1 MPFQCCASLCLS
13 CALPEPIMAF
23 RLIESLASTEPLAE
37 LFSDHSILRAMLEF
51 EVALAKVE
59 ARLGII
65 PASAARAIA
74 AAASPTVFDTSDL
87 SRKSLRAGTPSIPLL
102 RALSEIVRSQDESA
116 EAFVHHGATSQ
127 DVSDTALMLLL
138 KQAQPLIVNDLAR
151 CEKALREL
159 SERHRNTVMAGRT
172 LLQAGPPAT
181 LGLKAAGWLGAIR
194 RGRERLAH
202 AFTEALVIQ
211 LGGAVGTLA
220 VLGENGSAVAK
231 ELAAELGLGCPDAPW
246 HTHRDRL
253 GALMCACGLLT
264 GSLGKIAR
272 DVSLLMQNEVSEV
285 CEPTGEGRG
294 GSSTMPHK
302 HNPIGCTV
310 TIAAATRMPGL
321 VASYLAAM
329 VQEHERS
336 VGGSQSEWP
345 TVAAIAQSTGVAA
358 ASIAE
363 MAEGLRVDTGQM
375 RRNLDETNGIVF
387 AEKGVSLLAAKLGRE
402 KAHQILETAVQ
413 RAVAEKRSLSDVL
426 GEMPEVMTILDRGV
440 LQQLCVAEDYL
451 GSAESFR
458 RALLRADARTPAK
471 S

>member
-1 MPFQCCASLCLS
+1 MAS
-13 CALPEPIMAF
+13 

-51 EVALAKVE
+51 EVTLARVE

-65 PASAARAIA
+65 PASAAKSIA
-74 AAASPTVFDTSDL
+74 SAAKPAAFDAAEL
-87 SRKSLRAGTPSIPLL
+87 SRKSLRAGTPSIPLV
-102 RALSEIVRSQDESA
+102 RALTEIVRSQDESA
-116 EAFVHHGATSQ
+116 TPFVHHGGTSQ

-138 KQAQPLIVNDLAR
+138 KQAQPLVEHDLAR

-159 SERHRNTVMAGRT
+159 SERHRNTVMVGRT
-172 LLQAGPPAT
+172 LLQAGPPIA
-181 LGLKAAGWLGAIR
+181 LGLKAAGWLGAVR
-194 RGRERLAH
+194 RGRERLSH

-211 LGGAVGTLA
+211 FGGAVGTLA
-220 VLGENGSAVAK
+220 VLGDKGSAVAK

-246 HTHRDRL
+246 HTQRDRL
-253 GALMCACGLLT
+253 GFLMCACGLLT

-272 DVSLLMQNEVSEV
+272 DVSLLMQNEVGEVSE
-285 CEPTGEGRG
+285 PAGEGRG

-302 HNPIGCTV
+302 RNPIGCTV

-321 VASYLAAM
+321 VASYLTAM

-345 TVAAIAQSTGVAA
+345 TVAAIVQATGVAV

-363 MAEGLRVDTGQM
+363 VAEGLSVDTSRM

-387 AEKGVSLLAAKLGRE
+387 AEKAVTLLAAKLGRE
-402 KAHQILETAVQ
+402 RAHQLLETAVQ
-413 RAVAEKRSLSDVL
+413 RVLQEKRSLPDVM
-426 GEMPEVMTILDRGV
+426 GEMPEIMMILDKGT
-440 LQQLCVAEDYL
+440 LQQLTLAEDYL

-458 RALLRADARTPAK
+458 RALLQADVPTPAK